1 MKQEKKDLLIAI
13 LVFTLAWSIILNLL
27 QGEQVGRL
35 LKEIEDMEYLQTVLS
50 SHIDELE
57 TNEDIN
63 EVFENLH

>member
-35 LKEIEDMEYLQTVLS
+35 MKEIEDMEYLQPVLS

>member
-27 QGEQVGRL
+27 QGEQVSRL